1 MSVADLALRVD
12 PDAAEPP
19 FEQVRD
25 QVAALVAA
33 GRLLPG
39 DRLPTVRGLASG
51 LGLAVGTVA
60 RAVKELEAA
69 GLVTTGGRAGTT
81 VAAGEHTAAVG
92 LAVLAS
98 SFAAAARDAG
108 VTDDAALGLVRDAL
122 RQR

>member
-1 MSVADLALRVD
+1 MSVADLGLRVD

-39 DRLPTVRGLASG
+39 DRLPTVRGLAAG

-92 LAVLAS
+92 LSVLAAG
-98 SFAAAARDAG
+98 FAAAARDAG
-108 VTDDAALGLVRDAL
+108 VTDDAALALVRDAL
-122 RQR
+122 HGR